1 MTHLP
6 PVLFIGAG
14 PGAADHL
21 TLGAARALQEAEV
34 VLHDRLVG
42 DEVLALISP
51 PARQIDVGKEGFG
64 RATAQADINALLVA
78 AARTGARVST

>member
-42 DEVLALISP
+42 DEVLSLISP
-51 PARQIDVGKEGFG
+51 PPGE
-64 RATAQADINALLVA
+64 
-78 AARTGARVST
+78 SM